1 MFKLFLNLPQPQFP
15 HLIKGNNI
23 YATAW
28 LWWWNDSHRGCALPA
43 ARHGPSRLPPPPL
56 PLDRGSWVAHRV
68 FRGALVAR
76 KLSSVYLYFLLF
88 YFLVVLNV
96 LFVANYYTLIQVL
109 NLVTQK
115 YQTWFYANIHVKIYY
130 RSICMKTG
138 EHQTSFLSSSLIYM
152 YKIWRRKLKSDITS
166 PPRCSQC

>member
-76 KLSSVYLYFLLF
+76 KLSSVFLFLAILFFSSFKCVICCKLLYFNSSFEFGNTKISNLILCKYTCKNILQKHMYEDWGASDLF
-88 YFLVVLNV
+88 SFFFSHL
-96 LFVANYYTLIQVL
+96 
-109 NLVTQK
+109 
-115 YQTWFYANIHVKIYY
+115 HV
-130 RSICMKTG
+130 
-138 EHQTSFLSSSLIYM
+138 
-152 YKIWRRKLKSDITS
+152 
-166 PPRCSQC
+166 